1 MREILLNLDNVICLC
16 LNQMSSITLCLFQV
30 IPGDKKKCLEK
41 LMEDMDEHYTQRVSE
56 NGCKRKTLGPVHSE

>member
-1 MREILLNLDNVICLC
+1 MLLLY
-16 LNQMSSITLCLFQV
+16 QV

-56 NGCKRKTLGPVHSE
+56 IG